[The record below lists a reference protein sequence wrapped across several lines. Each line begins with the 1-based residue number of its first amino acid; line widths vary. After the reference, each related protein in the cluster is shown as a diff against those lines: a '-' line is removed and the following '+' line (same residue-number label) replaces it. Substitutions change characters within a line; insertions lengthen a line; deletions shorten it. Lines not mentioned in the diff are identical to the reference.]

1 MKTKSVMTGLGI
13 TMAVGSAALM
23 MTGAMSKP
31 SIAKTYKKKAAK
43 AIKSMESIL
52 DDMQYML
59 K

>member
-1 MKTKSVMTGLGI
+1 MKMKSVMTGLGV